1 MKRSTQRKS
10 VEGLAAAFV
19 LALLLLSPHSA
30 HADGPDT
37 PSAQEQPDASPMRE
51 PIDVV
56 YTREGDVFEGIIVE
70 RVAGAG
76 VTIQLMSGEFRSFEE
91 SEILF
96 AGDLSEWNPD
106 ALDAPLPTASAD
118 ERSAAAHALEPDE
131 LRLLEGDGLPAAAP
145 VKVFRL
151 RIRSETGHEL
161 RLQREEL
168 RGVAFVGSRVI
179 PRTEVVD
186 LCVTPCEVDVPG
198 DMLHVMAQREGR
210 DRTVLVEDPVFVN
223 ADASYVVQRVSR
235 RGRRIAMY
243 TIGAFLTF
251 ASVAV
256 AVDSVND
263 PYRAN
268 EDDLAASIGGF
279 AAGTAL
285 VVFGARTRDGYR
297 LVAE

>member
-1 MKRSTQRKS
+1 MKRSTQRIS

-19 LALLLLSPHSA
+19 LALLLLSTHSA

-37 PSAQEQPDASPMRE
+37 SSAQEQPEASPMRE
-51 PIDVV
+51 PLDLV

-106 ALDAPLPTASAD
+106 ALDAPHPTGSAD
-118 ERSAAAHALEPDE
+118 ERSAAAHAPEPDQ
-131 LRLLEGDGLPAAAP
+131 LRLAESDELPEGEPA
-145 VKVFRL
+145 KVFRL
-151 RIRSETGHEL
+151 QIRSETGHEL

-168 RGVAFVGSRVI
+168 RGVTFVGSRVV
-179 PRTEVVD
+179 PRTEVID
-186 LCVTPCEVDVPG
+186 LCVTPCEVTVAG

-210 DRTVLVEDPVFVN
+210 DRTVLVEEPVFVN

-243 TIGAFLTF
+243 TIGAFLIF

-256 AVDSVND
+256 AIDSVND